1 MNEMKTEKKKTKNQG
16 NQRNVLERSINP
28 LNSHTTDKKKR
39 EKIQMNDIKNKNHY
53 WLLCMEAMKIISEYL
68 TILCKPIYQ
77 HICSS

>member
-53 WLLCMEAMKIISEYL
+53 
-68 TILCKPIYQ
+68 
-77 HICSS
+77 